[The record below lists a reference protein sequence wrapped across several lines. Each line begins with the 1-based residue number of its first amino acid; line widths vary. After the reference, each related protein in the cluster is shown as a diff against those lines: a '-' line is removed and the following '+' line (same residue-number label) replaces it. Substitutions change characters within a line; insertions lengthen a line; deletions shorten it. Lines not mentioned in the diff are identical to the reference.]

1 MHNMA
6 ERPAI
11 ERVGPMGED
20 NGPTPKP
27 QGSWGYYGLSE
38 LTLLSHVE
46 LSRIKRNRLEGA
58 RDETSGQK
66 RAVGRLCVMA

>member
-1 MHNMA
+1 MKGDWVGNWVNKAILNMT

-27 QGSWGYYGLSE
+27 QGE
-38 LTLLSHVE
+38 LGVL
-46 LSRIKRNRLEGA
+46 
-58 RDETSGQK
+58 
-66 RAVGRLCVMA
+66 RAN